1 MIRKKGVNKNTDEK
15 MIMPEKITI
24 TEEEA
29 KKARLSI
36 SPQGADGGDFPAEQ
50 RKIGVRKNLYCSA
63 SGICRYCKYGQ
74 CKDRE
79 CKGCP
84 NSYGGSE
91 NLCHCM
97 DEVSI
102 LLPQCPYYRD

>member
-1 MIRKKGVNKNTDEK
+1 MEKEKENKDMDEK
-15 MIMPEKITI
+15 IIT
-24 TEEEA
+24 
-29 KKARLSI
+29 K
-36 SPQGADGGDFPAEQ
+36 GQ
-50 RKIGVRKNLYCSA
+50 RKIGVRKTLYSSA
-63 SGICRYCKYGQ
+63 GICRYCKYGR

-91 NLCHCM
+91 SLCHCM

-102 LLPQCPYYRD
+102 MLPQCPYYKD

>member
-1 MIRKKGVNKNTDEK
+1 MEKEKENKNMDEK
-15 MIMPEKITI
+15 IIT
-24 TEEEA
+24 
-29 KKARLSI
+29 K
-36 SPQGADGGDFPAEQ
+36 GQ
-50 RKIGVRKNLYCSA
+50 RKIGVRKTLYS
-63 SGICRYCKYGQ
+63 SVVGICRYCKYGQ

-91 NLCHCM
+91 SLCHCM

-102 LLPQCPYYRD
+102 MLPQCPYYKD

>member
-1 MIRKKGVNKNTDEK
+1 MEKENKNMDEK
-15 MIMPEKITI
+15 IITQGKLTI
-24 TEEEA
+24 TDREA
-29 KKARLSI
+29 KEATLNI
-36 SPQGADGGDFPAEQ
+36 FPQDTDGGDFLSAGQ
-50 RKIGVRKNLYCSA
+50 RKIGARKNLYSA

-74 CKDRE
+74 CKDRK

-91 NLCHCM
+91 SLCHCM

-102 LLPQCPYYRD
+102 MLPQCPYYKD